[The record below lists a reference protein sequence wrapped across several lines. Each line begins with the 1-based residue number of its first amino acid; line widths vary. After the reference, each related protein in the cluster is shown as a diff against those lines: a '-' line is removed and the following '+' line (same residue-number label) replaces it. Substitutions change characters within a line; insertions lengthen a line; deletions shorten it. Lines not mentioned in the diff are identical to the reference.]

1 MRILFNHHLSSL
13 PDVIRLMRIA
23 RPELFVIATDQRAGH
38 PVAEVADHFEQEP
51 GTDRDRMPDWY
62 PDWLLERA
70 NRHGTDLLIPYR
82 HRVEISAARDR
93 LRTGPV
99 RILHAGTPEVVDLI
113 EDKGR
118 FLRRAEAIG
127 ILITPFLT
135 FFDGDGFSRVLE
147 EMRDLHPGR
156 PLCVKPVVGIYGAG
170 FRTLLSDEE
179 VRRTGPA
186 DLRPVPIRPVE
197 YRALLDLHGGQR
209 EIMMM
214 PMMRGAER
222 SVDFACLDGVLL
234 GAVSRLKRGG
244 EQLVGPDPVGTEMA
258 RRLVSDLRLSGLLN
272 LQTMEDLDG
281 AQHLLELNG
290 RMSGGVGITALSGV
304 NLPGLL
310 LRALDGDLPDA
321 HVTPQRTLRVRRRE
335 TYELSEKI

>member
-13 PDVIRLMRIA
+13 PDVICLMRDA
-23 RPELFVIATDQRAGH
+23 YPDLFVVATDQRAGH
-38 PVAEVADHFEQEP
+38 PIADLADHFEQEP

-70 NRHGTDLLIPYR
+70 VRHGVEILIPYR
-82 HRVEISAARDR
+82 HRVEISTARDR

-99 RILHAGTPEVVDLI
+99 RILHAGTAEVVDLI

-118 FLRRAEAIG
+118 FLRRAEEIG
-127 ILITPFLT
+127 IRVTPFLT
-135 FFDGDGFSRVLE
+135 FLDGNGFSRALE

-179 VRRTGPA
+179 ARQTGPA

-197 YRALLDLHGGQR
+197 YRALLDLHGGGR

-214 PMMRGAER
+214 PLMRGVER
-222 SVDFACLDGVLL
+222 SLDFACLDGVLL
-234 GAVSRLKRGG
+234 GAVSRLKRGA

-258 RRLVSDLRLSGLLN
+258 RRLVCDLRLSGLLN

-281 AQHLLELNG
+281 EQHLLELNG
-290 RMSGGVGITALSGV
+290 RMSGGVGITGLSGV

-310 LRALDGDLPDA
+310 LRALDGDLPK
-321 HVTPQRTLRVRRRE
+321 TPITPERTLRVRRRE
-335 TYELSEKI
+335 TYEIAGGH

>member
-13 PDVIRLMRIA
+13 PDVIRLMREA
-23 RPELFVIATDQRAGH
+23 VPDLVVIATDQRAGH
-38 PVAEVADHFEQEP
+38 RVAEVADHFEQEP

-70 NRHGTDLLIPYR
+70 LQHGAELLIPYR

-99 RILHAGTPEVVDLI
+99 RILHAGSPEVVDLI
-113 EDKGR
+113 EDKR
-118 FLRRAEAIG
+118 MLLHRAAKLG
-127 ILITPFLT
+127 VRITPFQT
-135 FFDGDGFSRVLE
+135 FRSGLGFSLALE
-147 EMRDLHPGR
+147 EMQRNYPGR

-170 FRTLLSDEE
+170 FRTLLSEE
-179 VRRTGPA
+179 EARRIGPA
-186 DLRPVPIRPVE
+186 DLGPVPIRPAE
-197 YRALLDLHGGQR
+197 YRALLDLHGGRR
-209 EIMMM
+209 EIMLM
-214 PMMRGAER
+214 PLMRGPER

-244 EQLVGPDPVGTEMA
+244 EQLVGPDPVGIEMA
-258 RRLVSDLRLSGLLN
+258 RRLVEGLGLSGLLN

-281 AQHLLELNG
+281 EQHLLELNG
-290 RMSGGVGITALSGV
+290 RMSGGVGITGLSGV

-310 LRALDGDLPDA
+310 LNALRGEVPDGP
-321 HVTPQRTLRVRRRE
+321 VTPEETRRVMRRDS
-335 TYELSEKI
+335 YQIQP